1 MASKRIAFLAFEC
14 CTCSGFHEA
23 IMLIIIIIII
33 IIIDVFL
40 VISNIINYIFSI
52 TYFSFSSCVFD
63 GKTIKFSF
71 IIQSKI
77 HKYSNYIY

>member
-1 MASKRIAFLAFEC
+1 MMRLMASKRIAFLAFEC

-33 IIIDVFL
+33 IIIIDVFL

-52 TYFSFSSCVFD
+52 TYFSFSSL
-63 GKTIKFSF
+63 
-71 IIQSKI
+71 
-77 HKYSNYIY
+77 